1 MPEVTATD
9 MMRARTVENQTRLI
23 REHLEAMQRDAHGLE
38 YAPWKSEVD
47 ALWKRTFEQ
56 INRMSPTPQR
66 HNLESIRELW
76 TTYIAHYSGVRGL
89 T

>member
-9 MMRARTVENQTRLI
+9 MMRARTVENQARLI
-23 REHLEAMQRDAHGLE
+23 REHLEAMQRDTHGLE
-38 YAPWKSEVD
+38 YAPWKREVD

-56 INRMSPTPQR
+56 INRMSPIPQR

-76 TTYIAHYSGVRGL
+76 TTYIAHYSSVRGL

>member
-9 MMRARTVENQTRLI
+9 MMRARTVENQARLI

-38 YAPWKSEVD
+38 YAPLKCEVD

-56 INRMSPTPQR
+56 INRMSPIPQR

-76 TTYIAHYSGVRGL
+76 TTYIAHYSR
-89 T
+89 

>member
-1 MPEVTATD
+1 MPEATATD
-9 MMRARTVENQTRLI
+9 MMRARTVENQSRLI

-38 YAPWKSEVD
+38 YAPWKHEVD